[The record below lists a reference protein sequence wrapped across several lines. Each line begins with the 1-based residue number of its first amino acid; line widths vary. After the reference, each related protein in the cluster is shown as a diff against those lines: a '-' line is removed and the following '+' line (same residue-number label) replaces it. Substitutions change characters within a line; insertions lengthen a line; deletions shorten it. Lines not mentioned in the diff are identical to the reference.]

1 MLESNAEK
9 ALQAKLIDITL
20 DATKCNP
27 GQSCSSRKFSV
38 HTPFSGYEPLMK
50 FNAAEEFKSTCFMSV
65 TFETH
70 ALAIF
75 HLYSI
80 FLLTCIGKMSLNI
93 KAASKHAFWFTLPGG
108 NINVSLGTSR

>member
-38 HTPFSGYEPLMK
+38 HAPFSGYESLMN

-65 TFETH
+65 TF
-70 ALAIF
+70 LDSCFSNVQSIQ
-75 HLYSI
+75 YI
-80 FLLTCIGKMSLNI
+80 FLDVN
-93 KAASKHAFWFTLPGG
+93 
-108 NINVSLGTSR
+108 